1 MVMSRA
7 TDRVRRST
15 VIHVVKSQQVP
26 KANGS
31 KAADN
36 IMYPAPRSEDLAHYV
51 KGDCIAGQNS
61 KWSSV
66 H

>member
-1 MVMSRA
+1 MVMSRGA
-7 TDRVRRST
+7 DRVRRST
-15 VIHVVKSQQVP
+15 AIHVVKCRQVP

-36 IMYPAPRSEDLAHYV
+36 IMYPAPRSEDLAHCV

-61 KWSSV
+61 KWSRV